1 MGIVMTRSLE
11 DIRQSLT
18 RESRKRWGAAR
29 TEALRPVLEQ
39 TAREIFTVEQC
50 VIPRDE
56 EPLFQPPPPNGREGG
71 HA

>member
-1 MGIVMTRSLE
+1 MTRSLE

-18 RESRKRWGAAR
+18 RESRERWGAAR

-39 TAREIFTVEQC
+39 AARETFTVEQY

-56 EPLFQPPPPNGREGG
+56 EPLFQPPSHDGPEEE